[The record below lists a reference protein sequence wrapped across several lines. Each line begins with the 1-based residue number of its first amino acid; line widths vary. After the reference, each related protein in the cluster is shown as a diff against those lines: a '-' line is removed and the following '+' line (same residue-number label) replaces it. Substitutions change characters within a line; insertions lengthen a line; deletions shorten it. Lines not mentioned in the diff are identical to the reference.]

1 MCQFK
6 NFKYTLNT
14 YFPKMISVILGG
26 SHHTDEHSSIHFSD
40 QFGLI
45 TYFLQ

>member
-6 NFKYTLNT
+6 NLKYTLNT
-14 YFPKMISVILGG
+14 YFAKMVSVILGG
-26 SHHTDEHSSIHFSD
+26 SYHTDVDSSIHFSD

-45 TYFLQ
+45 TYFQQ

>member
-6 NFKYTLNT
+6 NLKYTLNT
-14 YFPKMISVILGG
+14 YFPKMVSVILGG
-26 SHHTDEHSSIHFSD
+26 PYHTDVSNIQFSD

-45 TYFLQ
+45 TYSLQ